1 MYFYDTCS
9 LLNNYKQIFKD
20 VPFERFYISN
30 ITFKELETIK
40 TAYNKDYEIKYKARK
55 VAQLL
60 LDYIG
65 MYDVVN
71 YQKDWDETYL
81 EPNPLLFINDDNR
94 IIISALIQ
102 EEKDP
107 ELIFV
112 TDDINAINT
121 ARSLGL
127 SVLKPSRPH
136 KLYTGYKILTAY
148 SEDELTNL
156 YDEIFNGATFD
167 LIENQYLLLQQDNKI
182 IDSYILKDGK
192 LERIT
197 QYYTFSSKIFGET
210 KPLDKF
216 QLIAMDSLLNN
227 QITMIRGS
235 GGCGKSQL
243 ALSYLF
249 NALEKGVIDKIIIF
263 CNTVA
268 TAGSAKLGYYPGT
281 REEKLLDSQIG
292 NFLSSKMGDRQQ
304 VERMIDEGT
313 LLLLPLSDI
322 RGYDTSGMHAGIY
335 ITEAQNM
342 DISMLKLALQRVGKD
357 SKFIIEG
364 DPEAQVD
371 LPQYAGDNNGMR
383 RMSEV
388 FKGKS
393 IYGEVTL
400 PIIHRSEIAEI
411 AEAM

>member
-9 LLNNYKQIFKD
+9 LLNNYKQIFKT

-30 ITFKELETIK
+30 ITFKELESIK
-40 TAYNKDYEIKYKARK
+40 TAYNKDNVIKYKAKK

-107 ELIFV
+107 DLVFV

-127 SVLKPSRPH
+127 SILKPTRAAKS
-136 KLYTGYKILTAY
+136 YTGYKILTAY
-148 SEDELTNL
+148 SDDELTNL
-156 YDEIFNGATFD
+156 YDDIFNGSTFN

-182 IDSYILKDGK
+182 VDSYVLKDGK

-197 QYYTFSSKIFGET
+197 QFYTFPSKIFGEV

-249 NALEKGVIDKIIIF
+249 NALEKGAIDKIIIF

-281 REEKLLDSQIG
+281 REEKLMDSQIG
-292 NFLSSKMGDRQQ
+292 NFLNSKLGDRQQ
-304 VERMIDEGT
+304 VERMIDEGS

-322 RGYDTSGMHAGIY
+322 RGYDTSGMNAGIY

-342 DISMLKLALQRVGKD
+342 DISMLKLALQRTGED
-357 SKFIIEG
+357 AKFIIEG
-364 DPEAQVD
+364 DPDAQVD

-383 RMSEV
+383 RMSEI
-388 FKGKS
+388 FRGKK